1 VRRAVV
7 ALAAGAFAVVAS
19 GVGLGGCSESDAT
32 TPDLDASI
40 ARSTLFETHRA
51 FALTVRSDGEVDVR
65 IRSIQLDSPRF
76 EAVEPQSRIARL
88 RPGDPTVVMPLRFGD
103 PRCGGEAD
111 GPAEVVADVDGQ
123 EVRIPLDE
131 SPADLLESLQASECA
146 AARVQSSVDLRF
158 GDQWE
163 PAGPRTVA
171 GSLELAQRDRGGGVT
186 AVVDELVDNVIFT
199 IEGDGVAQHRL
210 AVSDARPSV
219 TVPVRIHAAR
229 CDPHALIEY
238 KRTFIFRARVR
249 LGGGDPTLVDLEVE
263 GPGHRALEDLLAS
276 CIG

>member
-1 VRRAVV
+1 VRRIVV
-7 ALAAGAFAVVAS
+7 VLAAGAALAL
-19 GVGLGGCSESDAT
+19 GGAGLGGCSESDAT
-32 TPDLDASI
+32 TPELDASI

-51 FALTVRSDGEVDVR
+51 FALTVRSDGEVDVH

-76 EAVEPQSRIARL
+76 AAVEPQSRIARL

-103 PRCGGEAD
+103 PRCSDDTD
-111 GPAEVVADVDGQ
+111 GPAELVADVDGQ
-123 EVRIPLDE
+123 EVRIALDE

-146 AARVQSSVDLRF
+146 AARVQASVDLRF
-158 GDQWE
+158 GDRWE
-163 PAGPRTVA
+163 RTGPRTVA
-171 GSLELAQRDRGGGVT
+171 GELELAQHDRGGDVT

-210 AVSDARPSV
+210 AVSDSQPSV
-219 TVPVRIHAAR
+219 TVGVRINAAR

-249 LGGGDPTLVDLEVE
+249 LGDGDPTLVDLEAE
-263 GPGHRALEDLLAS
+263 GPGHRALEDLLAA

>member
-1 VRRAVV
+1 MRRIVV
-7 ALAAGAFAVVAS
+7 VLAAGAALAL
-19 GVGLGGCSESDAT
+19 GGAGLGGCSESDAT
-32 TPDLDASI
+32 TPELDASI

-51 FALTVRSDGEVDVR
+51 FALTVRSDGEVDVH

-76 EAVEPQSRIARL
+76 AAVEPQSRIARL

-103 PRCGGEAD
+103 PRCSDDTD
-111 GPAEVVADVDGQ
+111 GPAELVADVDGQ
-123 EVRIPLDE
+123 EVRIALDE

-146 AARVQSSVDLRF
+146 AARVQASVDLRF
-158 GDQWE
+158 GDRWE
-163 PAGPRTVA
+163 RTGPRTVA
-171 GSLELAQRDRGGGVT
+171 GELELAQHDRGGDVT

-210 AVSDARPSV
+210 AVSDSQPSV
-219 TVPVRIHAAR
+219 TVGVRINAAR

-249 LGGGDPTLVDLEVE
+249 LGDGDPTLVDLEAE
-263 GPGHRALEDLLAS
+263 GPGHRALEDLLAA